1 MTNPT
6 LNPNV
11 VTQLTNQLN
20 SGGVNQNAYDTLIA
34 DINSSPEL
42 INQLNNDASLVSQF
56 SWSAQV
62 GSGASYNPGG
72 GGTLSI
78 NISQLLSADSSTEVF
93 AIGHELG
100 HAEFDANNAG
110 QNPTNITESQAD
122 LNFQNAISAAITS
135 GGNFTSAINAI
146 QANFNSNE
154 SYAQI
159 QGFNDALSGY
169 YAQNPTGSVSE
180 AYAYLSQ
187 NANFY
192 AGFFLQNGA
201 LLPGLTAQ
209 ANGDGSLPETL
220 ANMGAEGN
228 YYYLDSPS
236 TLSIFQDKNYANSYG
251 TSELDGI
258 VNSYLLNSGNY
269 SVNGSQIA
277 ITPTIQINFQ
287 DISTSNDGTG
297 NSSFNQSFDPNLL
310 AQDLGS
316 SLHLPSGA
324 TSVSFTVQDTST
336 GTSYVYTVNNGVSS
350 VATTAPG
357 STPLVYIGE
366 SSNTNPAG
374 TMYQATASNAVVTV
388 AAYYGG
394 EIDGSNDTDILGN
407 GSTIVTLAGG
417 ADNTITCGNSS
428 ATINGVSAD
437 SCSISQAGNSQL
449 TVDGSGLTGSLQ
461 GNVVLTESGDTFD
474 AGSNAVITMASGDT
488 INVATGTSGVQL
500 GCGSAT
506 ETVSGGTS
514 GSDSVQC
521 TIADGTGAFTNNGN
535 DLTIADAGGNLSVFG
550 NSNLVDTGTGA
561 QVDVDGSNDLVNAGS
576 GSKTTL
582 TGTGETVDLIDNSD
596 SSVNFGD
603 WASGT
608 VNGADET
615 VGLGYR
621 ASATLNLN
629 ANASNASDGSDET
642 LNTWD
647 NVITVNG
654 NGADLTI
661 TGGDS
666 TVTAGDGITA
676 LINGGSTIF
685 DGGSDNT
692 VTFDASGG
700 TANLTADGDS
710 LVSFAGG
717 LSGAVT
723 GAGNDVDVLGSGDS
737 ISATGETFNFSGG
750 GDSTTISG
758 SNNLVNTDADS
769 QTTLN
774 GTGET
779 VDLID
784 NSDSS
789 VNFGDWASGT
799 VNGADETVG
808 FGYRASA
815 TLNLNA
821 NTSNASE
828 GSDETL
834 NTWDNA
840 ITVNGN
846 GADLTITGESA
857 VVTAD
862 NDITALISGSSITY
876 DGGSDNTVTFNGSGG
891 TANLTSDGDSLVSF
905 AGGLSGAVTGAGND
919 VDVLGSGDSISATGE
934 TFNFSGS
941 GDSTTISGSNN
952 LVNADADSQTTLNG
966 TGETVDLV
974 DNSGSSVNVGYGS
987 SSTVNGAGE
996 TVDVGEYSS
1005 VSVNLDANDSDG
1017 AAGSTDTINFSYGD
1031 SATVTG
1037 NGENLMVAGEVVSLT
1052 AGNDVSATL
1061 NGYDL
1066 NYTGGTDDTV
1076 TFINGNGTG
1085 SASLTADGGSTVNFD
1100 NGASGSVSGVGNLV
1114 NVLDTGSDINASG
1127 EMFNI
1132 SENDATTI
1140 DGSNNLVDAATGA
1153 QIDTSGSGNT
1163 FDLVDNSGS
1172 SVNVGGYSS
1181 ATINGAGNVV
1191 DVGYGSSV
1199 DINLDASGSDAAA
1212 GSIDAIDFYY
1222 YGSANVNG
1230 DGETLNVS
1238 GASDSLTAGNDVN
1251 VTLNGGG
1258 MNYTGG
1264 TDNIVTYAGGSG
1276 KATLAADGDSTV
1288 NFDNGASGSVIGE
1301 GNEVNVLGSGSDI
1314 NASGEMFNISDNDAS
1329 TTIDG
1334 SNNLVDAA
1342 AGAQIDTSGSS
1353 NTFDLVDNSGSSVSV
1368 GGYSS
1373 ATINGAGNTVDVGY
1387 GSSADINLD
1396 ASGSDAA
1403 AGSINAIDFYYYGS
1417 ADVTGDGET
1426 LNVSGVSDSLT
1437 AGSDVSVT
1445 LNGTDLKYTGGT
1457 DNAVIFA
1464 GNGETA
1470 NLTADGDS
1478 TVTFAANNLSGTV
1491 TGAGNNIDVLGTDT
1505 TTDINA
1511 VGETF
1516 NFSGGGDITTID
1528 GSSNLVNAGSGSQ
1541 TTLDGTGETVDLA
1554 NNSGSSVSF
1563 GNWSGGTV
1571 NGVGETVG
1579 LGYGASVT
1587 LGASDTGVTVDGSD
1601 ASISASDD
1609 SAMTVDGTDDVIT
1622 ASNTRVDISGDDAL
1636 TIDGSNDV
1644 IVGGSGDDFTVN
1656 GASDVITATDS
1667 TVTYD
1672 GSNANDGIFG
1682 TGDSWSDPSE
1692 DTSGDGGVVT
1702 GGGYYGY
1709 GLTRW
1714 KGTSPTAKQI
1724 AAAEQSDSVYEGASW
1739 SDKTI
1744 TWSLASAS
1752 GSFSGA
1758 ITNAQEQAS
1767 VDQAFQTWAKASGLQ
1782 FQEVAPGAQ
1791 ADIEVGFS
1799 DLNPAS
1805 TNAIGLTNYDS
1816 QNGTLDAGVKVE
1828 LEDPSQ
1834 AALTT
1839 NAAGQLVYAS
1849 TDATFEQVA
1858 LHEIGHALGLADNDI
1873 AGSIMNAVLGA
1884 NNQMLGGTDVA
1895 NVQALYGVPSTP
1907 SNSATQ
1913 SVTQVHQLVQAMSQ
1927 FDAAEMGI
1935 DHSDSESSMAMYQER
1950 SLAAMHESRHAA

>member
-1 MTNPT
+1 MSNATVNTGT
-6 LNPNV
+6 LGTATTGSAALDSSAMISLFNESQQMV
-11 VTQLTNQLN
+11 SMLN
-20 SGGVNQNAYDTLIA
+20 TFSSTPGNTIVIGA
-34 DINSSPEL
+34 D
-42 INQLNNDASLVSQF
+42 
-56 SWSAQV
+56 
-62 GSGASYNPGG
+62 G
-72 GGTLSI
+72 GGTTTVYNPVTSTYTITLDGSYFDPSSPSYLS
-78 NISQLLSADSSTEVF
+78 SVGLTTKLA
-93 AIGHELG
+93 HELG
-100 HAEFDANNAG
+100 HATQDDGMYDEYPYVNPA
-110 QNPTNITESQAD
+110 NPTQASASD
-122 LNFQNAISAAITS
+122 LYAEGVASVASWQVAQQLNASDS
-135 GGNFTSAINAI
+135 
-146 QANFNSNE
+146 
-154 SYAQI
+154 
-159 QGFNDALSGY
+159 
-169 YAQNPTGSVSE
+169 
-180 AYAYLSQ
+180 
-187 NANFY
+187 
-192 AGFFLQNGA
+192 QNGA
-201 LLPGLTAQ
+201 LANANPVVDAAITNATASSGQ
-209 ANGDGSLPETL
+209 SLLAAQIEAASNAMATQIPSNAPNINYLQYSQDTWAIVQCNNLVGPTDPLNLNTINWSNVTSGSVTTNSDGTWTADFPPATTNTGGQFQLQASGTAAGITQCSIVGSSSTDGPLIYLGGDGASASVNNGTVGVGAASEVTVGGSDDTVTGGNDVNASINGDGDVYNGGADSTVNFSGNNQTANLVANGDSV
-220 ANMGAEGN
+220 
-228 YYYLDSPS
+228 
-236 TLSIFQDKNYANSYG
+236 
-251 TSELDGI
+251 
-258 VNSYLLNSGNY
+258 VN
-269 SVNGSQIA
+269 
-277 ITPTIQINFQ
+277 F
-287 DISTSNDGTG
+287 
-297 NSSFNQSFDPNLL
+297 
-310 AQDLGS
+310 
-316 SLHLPSGA
+316 
-324 TSVSFTVQDTST
+324 
-336 GTSYVYTVNNGVSS
+336 
-350 VATTAPG
+350 
-357 STPLVYIGE
+357 
-366 SSNTNPAG
+366 
-374 TMYQATASNAVVTV
+374 V
-388 AAYYGG
+388 AA
-394 EIDGSNDTDILGN
+394 
-407 GSTIVTLAGG
+407 
-417 ADNTITCGNSS
+417 
-428 ATINGVSAD
+428 
-437 SCSISQAGNSQL
+437 
-449 TVDGSGLTGSLQ
+449 
-461 GNVVLTESGDTFD
+461 
-474 AGSNAVITMASGDT
+474 M
-488 INVATGTSGVQL
+488 
-500 GCGSAT
+500 
-506 ETVSGGTS
+506 
-514 GSDSVQC
+514 
-521 TIADGTGAFTNNGN
+521 
-535 DLTIADAGGNLSVFG
+535 
-550 NSNLVDTGTGA
+550 
-561 QVDVDGSNDLVNAGS
+561 
-576 GSKTTL
+576 
-582 TGTGETVDLIDNSD
+582 
-596 SSVNFGD
+596 
-603 WASGT
+603 SGT
-608 VNGADET
+608 
-615 VGLGYR
+615 
-621 ASATLNLN
+621 
-629 ANASNASDGSDET
+629 
-642 LNTWD
+642 
-647 NVITVNG
+647 
-654 NGADLTI
+654 
-661 TGGDS
+661 
-666 TVTAGDGITA
+666 
-676 LINGGSTIF
+676 
-685 DGGSDNT
+685 
-692 VTFDASGG
+692 
-700 TANLTADGDS
+700 
-710 LVSFAGG
+710 
-717 LSGAVT
+717 
-723 GAGNDVDVLGSGDS
+723 
-737 ISATGETFNFSGG
+737 
-750 GDSTTISG
+750 
-758 SNNLVNTDADS
+758 
-769 QTTLN
+769 
-774 GTGET
+774 
-779 VDLID
+779 
-784 NSDSS
+784 
-789 VNFGDWASGT
+789 
-799 VNGADETVG
+799 
-808 FGYRASA
+808 
-815 TLNLNA
+815 
-821 NTSNASE
+821 
-828 GSDETL
+828 
-834 NTWDNA
+834 
-840 ITVNGN
+840 
-846 GADLTITGESA
+846 
-857 VVTAD
+857 
-862 NDITALISGSSITY
+862 
-876 DGGSDNTVTFNGSGG
+876 
-891 TANLTSDGDSLVSF
+891 
-905 AGGLSGAVTGAGND
+905 VTGAGND

-996 TVDVGEYSS
+996 TVGVGEYSS